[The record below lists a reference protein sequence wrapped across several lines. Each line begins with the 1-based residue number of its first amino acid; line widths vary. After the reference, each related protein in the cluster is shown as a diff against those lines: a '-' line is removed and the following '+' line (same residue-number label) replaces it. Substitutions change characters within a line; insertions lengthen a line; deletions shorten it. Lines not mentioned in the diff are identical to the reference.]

1 MNATIKPFHGWK
13 SQIYLAID
21 TKMTSE
27 TVNRGRPRGFDRQQ
41 VLRQAMEVFWEKGF
55 ERASMAE
62 LTAAMGLKPPSV
74 YAAFGDKENLFREAV
89 ALYMETDGSGIWDQL
104 ELASTAREAIHNL
117 LRSTAKAYSR
127 HVPSRG
133 CLIVLAAPQ
142 QEGASPAVCEELKQR
157 RLTNTV
163 LLEQRLRRGGREG
176 ELPAGLNCR
185 AVASYYASV
194 QHGMSILARDGA
206 NRKTLMGVADS
217 AMAGWDALI
226 AANTAA

>member
-1 MNATIKPFHGWK
+1 LHRWE
-13 SQIYLAID
+13 SQIYLVID

-27 TVNRGRPRGFDRQQ
+27 TIIRGRPRGFDRQQ
-41 VLRQAMEVFWEKGF
+41 ALRQAMEVFWEKGY
-55 ERASMAE
+55 ERASMAD

-74 YAAFGDKENLFREAV
+74 YAAFGDKEKLFREAV
-89 ALYMETDGSGIWDQL
+89 ALYVETEGNGIWNQL
-104 ELASTAREAIHNL
+104 ERAPTAREAIHNL

-127 HVPSRG
+127 HLPSRG

-142 QEGASPAVCEELKQR
+142 QDGASPAVCEELKQR
-157 RLTNTV
+157 RLTNT
-163 LLEQRLRRGGREG
+163 LLFEQRLKQDVREG

-185 AVASYYASV
+185 AVASYYTSV

-217 AMAGWDALI
+217 AMAGWEALI
-226 AANTAA
+226 AANTATAA

>member
-1 MNATIKPFHGWK
+1 MAN
-13 SQIYLAID
+13 
-21 TKMTSE
+21 E

-55 ERASMAE
+55 ERASMAD
-62 LTAAMGLKPPSV
+62 LTSAMGLKPPSV
-74 YAAFGDKENLFREAV
+74 YAAFGDKEKLFKAAV
-89 ALYMETDGSGIWDQL
+89 ALYMETDGNGIWDQL
-104 ELASTAREAIHNL
+104 DRAPTAREAIHNL
-117 LRSTAKAYSR
+117 LRNTAKAYSR

-142 QEGASPAVCEELKQR
+142 QDGASPAVCEELKQR
-157 RLTNTV
+157 RLTNI
-163 LLEQRLRRGGREG
+163 LLFEQRLKRGVHEG
-176 ELPAGLNCR
+176 ELPTGLNCR

-217 AMAGWDALI
+217 AMAGWIALI
-226 AANTAA
+226 EANTTAV